1 MDALPEEYAG
11 RAVELRYDDALRAVD
26 DKCSPFGHVR
36 YGAQINVLDRGVEIL
51 MLGVRA
57 VEFQL
62 GLEGH
67 AVGQTHVQTFVDAV
81 AGRVDEIVYEFE
93 DEVVPGVGDGENLLE
108 YFEQSFITAV
118 FRCGVQ
124 LEEVLERLQLYLQER
139 RVLEDANEIR

>member
-36 YGAQINVLDRGVEIL
+36 YGAQIYVLDRGVEIL
-51 MLGVRA
+51 VLGVRA
-57 VEFQL
+57 VELQL

-93 DEVVPGVGDGENLLE
+93 DEVVPGVGDGENLE

-124 LEEVLERLQLYLQER
+124 LEEVLERLQLYLQEIGVFEKSLGR
-139 RVLEDANEIR
+139 CK

>member
-36 YGAQINVLDRGVEIL
+36 YGAQIYVLDRGVEIL

-93 DEVVPGVGDGENLLE
+93 DEVV
-108 YFEQSFITAV
+108 ITAV

-124 LEEVLERLQLYLQER
+124 LEEVLERLQLYLQEIGVFEKSLGR
-139 RVLEDANEIR
+139 CK